1 VGKADKR
8 VAILA
13 CPRRRWRRGLGD
25 AGARRGGAGL
35 LTAWLFALLLAVP
48 FARGILLL
56 AGHLTGNAFPQP
68 LTAEEEREALEAL
81 RRGDPEAQRKLVEHN
96 LRLVAHLV
104 KKFENTGEDPEDLI
118 DIGAIGLIKA
128 VRTFDPD
135 KGVRLATY
143 AARCIENEILMHLRA
158 TRRSRADVSLYEPV
172 GTDREGNEIAL
183 IEVLG
188 TDPDAVAREVETQVE
203 VRRLGPRL
211 ARLDP
216 KERQVVEMRYGL
228 RGGRERT
235 QREVARALGI
245 SRSYVSRIEKHA
257 VMKLAR
263 DWQGGDPPAQGRR
276 ATGKGRRSR

>member
-1 VGKADKR
+1 LIGVI
-8 VAILA
+8 V
-13 CPRRRWRRGLGD
+13 
-25 AGARRGGAGL
+25 
-35 LTAWLFALLLAVP
+35 AVP
-48 FARGILLL
+48 LVRGVLLI
-56 AGHLTGNAFPQP
+56 AGYLSGNAFPQP
-68 LTAEEEREALEAL
+68 LSPEEERAALEAL
-81 RRGDPEAQRKLVEHN
+81 RRGDPNAQRTLVEHN

-158 TRRSRADVSLYEPV
+158 MRKSRSDISLYEPV

-188 TDPDAVAREVETQVE
+188 TDPDLIARQVETQVE
-203 VRRLGPRL
+203 ATRLGPRL
-211 ARLDP
+211 ARLDA
-216 KERQVVEMRYGL
+216 KERQVVELRYGL

-235 QREVARALGI
+235 QREIARMLGI

-263 DWQGGDPPAQGRR
+263 DWEGGDPTGAPPAGATGPSRR
-276 ATGKGRRSR
+276 ARKARAPVP

>member
-1 VGKADKR
+1 MRHADGR
-8 VAILA
+8 ECVLT
-13 CPRRRWRRGLGD
+13 WLL
-25 AGARRGGAGL
+25 GL
-35 LTAWLFALLLAVP
+35 LVAVP
-48 FARGILLL
+48 LARGVVLL
-56 AGHLTGNAFPQP
+56 AGYLSGNAFPQP
-68 LTAEEEREALEAL
+68 LSPDAERAALDAL
-81 RRGDPEAQRKLVEHN
+81 RRGEPGAQQLLVEHN

-143 AARCIENEILMHLRA
+143 AARCIENEILMHLRSM
-158 TRRSRADVSLYEPV
+158 RRARAEISLYEPV

-188 TDPDAVAREVETQVE
+188 TEADTVDRQVETE
-203 VRRLGPRL
+203 LESDLLRPRL

-228 RGGRERT
+228 RDGRERT
-235 QREVARALGI
+235 QREIGRMLGI

-257 VMKLAR
+257 VSKLAH
-263 DWQGGDPPAQGRR
+263 DWRTGQGLRSS
-276 ATGKGRRSR
+276 GK